1 MTTSPSLHRLFW
13 TVCLPVR
20 LTIAALVLTLL
31 PPTLVTL
38 YTGLTAA
45 GFLYNALLTLA
56 GRKTRGGLGG
66 VVWWNEVR
74 WVHIALWAATSVLS
88 SQRVPWAGWLLVAD
102 VVVGAVAR
110 LVTAGGG
117 GTPSPSL
124 PPAGTA
130 ARPVATG
137 GARGG
142 VAGSAIASPR

>member
-1 MTTSPSLHRLFW
+1 MTTSFLHRIFW

-38 YTGLTAA
+38 YMKLTAA
-45 GFLYNALLTLA
+45 GFLCNALLTLV

-74 WVHIALWAATSVLS
+74 WVHIALWVATSVLS

-102 VVVGAVAR
+102 VVVGALVR
-110 LVTAGGG
+110 LVTAGG

-124 PPAGTA
+124 PLADTR

-137 GARGG
+137 GARVGAVG
-142 VAGSAIASPR
+142 SSVASSR